1 MLKHFLIISCFLV
14 LIFFRIDSN
23 IADLD
28 LWGYMAF
35 GRLYWA
41 TGKFPYQDVFTYLPT
56 LDPWVY
62 HEWLTGL
69 LCYGIYRIIGASGL
83 IFMRYGL
90 ALPTLFIIYKIAR
103 LRGASRTFSVIMLF
117 FIGGFLPLSYGT
129 VIRAQVFTYLFFAI
143 TLYLLEIYRDKS
155 ELRYLLIL
163 IPINVLWCNLHGGFI
178 SGLGLILLYMV
189 GRAISG
195 NTYRFHVILLILLS
209 FSTLINPYGFEYWT
223 YAYRGVTMARPEI
236 TEWASIIK
244 SYQMKWIPF
253 FQFLSIMVI
262 FVLSMRWI
270 HYSRWKEITPIIVL
284 STTAALGIAHIRHL
298 TFFLIAAGAY
308 LAPLAQKYFAGNQFY
323 EKFRPIWTLIGGK
336 GGKICFLGVMA
347 ALIFYLFPKSLSLE
361 IPGLPVPGKRYY
373 YPVGAIEYIHRNNIS
388 GNILTDFDWGE
399 YIIWTSYSRLRV
411 ALDGRYET
419 VYPDLIVQEYFDFY
433 YGRDETFL
441 DKYSHQLALLKPD
454 TEGLKIIRKRREWEK
469 LYSDSGS
476 ILYRHRTI
484 VPYQRQGG

>member
-1 MLKHFLIISCFLV
+1 
-14 LIFFRIDSN
+14 
-23 IADLD
+23 
-28 LWGYMAF
+28 
-35 GRLYWA
+35 
-41 TGKFPYQDVFTYLPT
+41 
-56 LDPWVY
+56 
-62 HEWLTGL
+62 
-69 LCYGIYRIIGASGL
+69 
-83 IFMRYGL
+83 
-90 ALPTLFIIYKIAR
+90 
-103 LRGASRTFSVIMLF
+103 
-117 FIGGFLPLSYGT
+117 
-129 VIRAQVFTYLFFAI
+129 
-143 TLYLLEIYRDKS
+143 
-155 ELRYLLIL
+155 
-163 IPINVLWCNLHGGFI
+163 
-178 SGLGLILLYMV
+178 
-189 GRAISG
+189 
-195 NTYRFHVILLILLS
+195 
-209 FSTLINPYGFEYWT
+209 
-223 YAYRGVTMARPEI
+223 
-236 TEWASIIK
+236 
-244 SYQMKWIPF
+244 MKWIPF